1 MKRKAKERLAKR
13 GIKKGSKTLN
23 KIIESDVLNS
33 KTLKDINRYTNLLKT
48 ANEYLNKAFNG

>member
-1 MKRKAKERLAKR
+1 MKRKEQERLAKR

>member
-23 KIIESDVLNS
+23 QIIESDVLNS

-48 ANEYLNKAFNG
+48 ANAYLNKAFNG

>member
-23 KIIESDVLNS
+23 QIIESDVLNS